1 MLAEHTKTRS
11 IFQLERCSGI
21 SCLLL
26 PTVLEDSI
34 KAGAAR
40 NAAPVVAF
48 FIKSLLE
55 LFIKEGFKT

>member
-1 MLAEHTKTRS
+1 LNGAVALVA
-11 IFQLERCSGI
+11 FC
-21 SCLLL
+21 C
-26 PTVLEDSI
+26 PTVLEASI